1 MKKSEFIL
9 LLLFFVCVINA
20 QTKENTFS
28 VGGQVVGWVTTKFEN
43 PLLVQPGGRFVPE
56 LKAKLFTGEQSYFD
70 FEASLNINGNVTI
83 EDFKNIDFD
92 GKIKPYRVW
101 ARYANQNFEIR
112 AGLQKINFGQAKM
125 FRPLMWFDGMDVRDP
140 LQLTDGVYGVLG
152 KYFFE
157 NNANIWMWGLLGN
170 NRRKGWEFYATE
182 KWKPEIGGRVEIPA
196 GKGELALSSH
206 FRTIEFQNPVLSFI
220 KLENLNESRIG
231 IDGKWDLGA
240 GFWFE
245 NSTTITQKNDFLIP
259 RFQEM
264 LNVGVDYTF
273 QVGNG
278 LGVTAEYLF
287 FQVGN
292 RFLTDG
298 VKMHLTGAMLTYPLS
313 ITDNISAILFAVPGE
328 KLFFNYVSWN
338 KTLDNWSFYL
348 MAYINPQVSGFL
360 NLSMSDKNLFAG
372 KGIQLMCS
380 YNF

>member
-1 MKKSEFIL
+1 MKKSIL

-28 VGGQVVGWVTTKFEN
+28 VGGQVVGWVTTQFEN

-56 LKAKLFTGEQSYFD
+56 LKAKLFTGKQVYFD

-101 ARYANQNFEIR
+101 TRYANQNFEIR

-125 FRPLMWFDGMDVRDP
+125 FRPLMWFDGMDIRDP

-206 FRTIEFQNPVLSFI
+206 FRTIEFQNPVLSSI
-220 KLENLNESRIG
+220 KLEKLKESRIG

-245 NSTTITQKNDFLIP
+245 TSTTINQKNDFLIP

-273 QVGNG
+273 PVGNG

-298 VKMHLTGAMLTYPLS
+298 LKMHLAGAMLNYSLS

-338 KTLDNWSFYL
+338 KTLDNWSFYI
-348 MAYINPQVSGFL
+348 MGYINPQVSGL
-360 NLSMSDKNLFAG
+360 INLSMTDKNLFAG
-372 KGIQLMCS
+372 KGVQLMCS
-380 YNF
+380 FNF

>member
-1 MKKSEFIL
+1 MKKTVFIL
-9 LLLFFVCVINA
+9 LMLILVYGTNA
-20 QTKENTFS
+20 QTDNNEFS
-28 VGGQVVGWVTTKFEN
+28 VGGQLVGWVTTQFEN

-56 LKAKLFTGEQSYFD
+56 LKAKLFTGEQSYFN

-83 EDFKNIDFD
+83 EDFKNTEFD

-101 ARYANQNFEIR
+101 ARYANENFEIR

-170 NRRKGWEFYATE
+170 NRRKGWEIYATE

-206 FRTIEFQNPVLSFI
+206 FRSIEFQNPVLSSI
-220 KLENLNESRIG
+220 KIENLNESRIG

-240 GFWFE
+240 GLWFE
-245 NSTTITQKNDFLIP
+245 SSTTITQKNDFLIP

-273 QVGNG
+273 LLGNG

-298 VKMHLTGAMLTYPLS
+298 LKMHLAGAILNYPLS
-313 ITDNISAILFAVPGE
+313 ITDNISAILFACPAR
-328 KLFFNYVSWN
+328 N
-338 KTLDNWSFYL
+338 SFL
-348 MAYINPQVSGFL
+348 IML
-360 NLSMSDKNLFAG
+360 AG
-372 KGIQLMCS
+372 TKHLTIGVFM
-380 YNF
+380 

>member
-1 MKKSEFIL
+1 MKKTVFIL
-9 LLLFFVCVINA
+9 LMLILVYGTNA
-20 QTKENTFS
+20 QTDNNEFS
-28 VGGQVVGWVTTKFEN
+28 VGGQLVGWVTTQFEN

-56 LKAKLFTGEQSYFD
+56 LKAKLFTGEQSYFN

-83 EDFKNIDFD
+83 EDFKNTEFD

-101 ARYANQNFEIR
+101 ARYANENFEIR

-170 NRRKGWEFYATE
+170 NRRKGWEIYATE

-206 FRTIEFQNPVLSFI
+206 FRSIEFQNPVLSSI
-220 KLENLNESRIG
+220 KIENLNESRFG

-240 GFWFE
+240 GLWFE
-245 NSTTITQKNDFLIP
+245 SSTTITQKNDFLIP

-273 QVGNG
+273 LLGNG

-298 VKMHLTGAMLTYPLS
+298 LKMHLAGAILNYPLS
-313 ITDNISAILFAVPGE
+313 ITDNFSAILFAVPGQ

-338 KTLDNWSFYL
+338 KTLDNWSFYV
-348 MAYINPQVSGFL
+348 MAYINPQVSGFI
-360 NLSMSDKNLFAG
+360 NLSMTDKNLFAG
-372 KGIQLMCS
+372 KGVQLMCS

>member
-1 MKKSEFIL
+1 MKKTVFIL
-9 LLLFFVCVINA
+9 LMLILVYGTNA
-20 QTKENTFS
+20 QTDNNEFS
-28 VGGQVVGWVTTKFEN
+28 VGGQLVGWVTTQFEN

-83 EDFKNIDFD
+83 EDFKNTEFD

-101 ARYANQNFEIR
+101 ARYANENFEIR

-157 NNANIWMWGLLGN
+157 NNANIWLWGLLGN
-170 NRRKGWEFYATE
+170 NRRKGWEIYATE

-206 FRTIEFQNPVLSFI
+206 FRSIEFQNPVLSSI
-220 KLENLNESRIG
+220 KIENLNESRFG

-240 GFWFE
+240 GLWFE
-245 NSTTITQKNDFLIP
+245 SSTTITQKNDFLIP

-273 QVGNG
+273 LLGNG

-298 VKMHLTGAMLTYPLS
+298 LKMHLAGAILNYPLS
-313 ITDNISAILFAVPGE
+313 ITDNFSAILFAVPGQ

-338 KTLDNWSFYL
+338 KTLDNWSFYV
-348 MAYINPQVSGFL
+348 MAYINPQVSGFI
-360 NLSMSDKNLFAG
+360 NLSMTDKNLFAG
-372 KGIQLMCS
+372 KGVQLMCS